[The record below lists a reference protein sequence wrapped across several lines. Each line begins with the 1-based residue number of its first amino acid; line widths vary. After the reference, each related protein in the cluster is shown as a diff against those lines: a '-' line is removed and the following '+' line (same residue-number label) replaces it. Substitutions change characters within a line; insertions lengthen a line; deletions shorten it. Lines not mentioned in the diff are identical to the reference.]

1 MIVFISSVH
10 NAHKIKSTLSNCK
23 LHTDF
28 TILLQNVL
36 KLHAHTKT
44 GTKDFHCFQCH
55 PQHAR
60 FVTTRF
66 HTTASH
72 HLPLAPSVLS
82 LALVLATGTT
92 ATDTGTIATVTT
104 SCTKGIT
111 IAAHHLPLP
120 PVPSASG
127 TNEGASVGG
136 RASNREATN
145 TAGARDDGDD
155 NDDDD
160 DDDDDDG
167 RGGVDE

>member
-55 PQHAR
+55 PQHAG
-60 FVTTRF
+60 FVNTRF

-82 LALVLATGTT
+82 LALVLATGPT
-92 ATDTGTIATVTT
+92 ATDTGIIATVTT
-104 SCTKGIT
+104 ACTKR
-111 IAAHHLPLP
+111 HHNSRSPLDTAT
-120 PVPSASG
+120 SAERERHNRGRVGRRSRVQSRG
-127 TNEGASVGG
+127 DQHGG
-136 RASNREATN
+136 RTQ
-145 TAGARDDGDD
+145 
-155 NDDDD
+155 
-160 DDDDDDG
+160 
-167 RGGVDE
+167 